1 MTAILDRTDENKTRK
16 GRLAQLKR
24 GPGVFVY
31 DGGLFDTES
40 EPTPLFKNGEP
51 VLDHS
56 GKQMLGGVPN
66 LRQIPVDTF
75 VLMGV
80 EFPKGVP
87 VEVKLSA
94 LALKLRGM
102 DHFVEQD
109 EAAPVVEAAPIVE
122 EETKRGR
129 PRKAVES

>member
-1 MTAILDRTDENKTRK
+1 MPQILDRTDENKTRK

-31 DGGLFDTES
+31 DGSENDTDS
-40 EPTPLFKNGEP
+40 EPTPLFDKKGEP

-56 GKQMLGGVPN
+56 GKQKLGGPPI
-66 LRQIPVDTF
+66 LHQIPIDTY

-102 DHFVEQD
+102 DSFHEQA
-109 EAAPVVEAAPIVE
+109 ETVPAVE
-122 EETKRGR
+122 EKEEPKRGR
-129 PRKAVES
+129 PRKVES

>member
-1 MTAILDRTDENKTRK
+1 MAAILDRTDENKTRK

-31 DGGLFDTES
+31 DGGAFDTDS

-56 GKQMLGGVPN
+56 GKQKLGGPPI
-66 LRQIPVDTF
+66 LHRIPIDTYQ
-75 VLMGV
+75 LMGV
-80 EFPKGVP
+80 EFPKGVE
-87 VEVKLSA
+87 VEVKSSA

-102 DHFVEQD
+102 DHFHEKE
-109 EAAPVVEAAPIVE
+109 EAVVEE
-122 EETKRGR
+122 LKRGPGR
-129 PRKAVES
+129 PRKDAA